1 MRGVVMLSTKQKAYE
16 LLLNYGISKTLQ
28 FSDIEKICSEK
39 GWLLLPYKGNED
51 MIRRIGMEEM
61 LAYDGFTY
69 IAKQGSHSL
78 VIIFFRDTLGQSA
91 RIHVVSHEIGHIMLN
106 HIYDSA
112 AAFSLVDDPHEQE
125 AEEFA
130 FELELP
136 SCISK
141 KARLDT
147 PAKFR
152 QHGDFVQTS
161 IAYHISENSEQ
172 YPAIPDNETEIIKQ
186 YARFINK
193 CLRKTKR
200 KSYVIGLF
208 SLLVFGVCLG
218 LFITAF
224 SSRNEDTTVMPT
236 PSPSPVST
244 SHVQSLDL
252 DYGDFS
258 VTVWPMVSIGWEMVI
273 KDTPDEWLGEYAG
286 FKDMLDDRRLFY
298 QLNTELAKNNQG
310 EYVDG
315 YFIDQRNEGL
325 TLDFVSLSDN
335 EIQDILKKEMPDD
348 LFYKTI
354 PNLYQKWALL
364 ELQSS
369 DPTWQQTI
377 AITYMDG
384 VCISY
389 IYACDTEL
397 YSVERAEN
405 ALTDAISRTSVK
417 IK

>member
-1 MRGVVMLSTKQKAYE
+1 MQTVYNGMRGVVMLSTKQKAYE

-152 QHGDFVQTS
+152 QHGDFMQTS

-172 YPAIPDNETEIIKQ
+172 YPAEPDNETEIIKQ
-186 YARFINK
+186 YAGFIKK

-200 KSYVIGLF
+200 KSYIIGLF
-208 SLLVFGVCLG
+208 SLLVFWVCLG
-218 LFITAF
+218 LLITVF

-286 FKDMLDDRRLFY
+286 FK
-298 QLNTELAKNNQG
+298 E
-310 EYVDG
+310 
-315 YFIDQRNEGL
+315 
-325 TLDFVSLSDN
+325 
-335 EIQDILKKEMPDD
+335 
-348 LFYKTI
+348 KT
-354 PNLYQKWALL
+354 
-364 ELQSS
+364 
-369 DPTWQQTI
+369 
-377 AITYMDG
+377 
-384 VCISY
+384 C
-389 IYACDTEL
+389 
-397 YSVERAEN
+397 
-405 ALTDAISRTSVK
+405 
-417 IK
+417 

>member
-1 MRGVVMLSTKQKAYE
+1 MK
-16 LLLNYGISKTLQ
+16 
-28 FSDIEKICSEK
+28 
-39 GWLLLPYKGNED
+39 
-51 MIRRIGMEEM
+51 RR
-61 LAYDGFTY
+61 
-69 IAKQGSHSL
+69 
-78 VIIFFRDTLGQSA
+78 
-91 RIHVVSHEIGHIMLN
+91 
-106 HIYDSA
+106 
-112 AAFSLVDDPHEQE
+112 
-125 AEEFA
+125 
-130 FELELP
+130 
-136 SCISK
+136 
-141 KARLDT
+141 
-147 PAKFR
+147 
-152 QHGDFVQTS
+152 FVW
-161 IAYHISENSEQ
+161 
-172 YPAIPDNETEIIKQ
+172 
-186 YARFINK
+186 
-193 CLRKTKR
+193 
-200 KSYVIGLF
+200 GLC
-208 SLLVFGVCLG
+208 V
-218 LFITAF
+218 LFILLAIIPLF
-224 SSRNEDTTVMPT
+224 LKKQENIIAPT
-236 PSPSPVST
+236 PSSSPVST

-258 VTVWPMVSIGWEMVI
+258 MTVWPMVSVGWEMVI

-298 QLNTELAKNNQG
+298 QFNAELAKNNQG